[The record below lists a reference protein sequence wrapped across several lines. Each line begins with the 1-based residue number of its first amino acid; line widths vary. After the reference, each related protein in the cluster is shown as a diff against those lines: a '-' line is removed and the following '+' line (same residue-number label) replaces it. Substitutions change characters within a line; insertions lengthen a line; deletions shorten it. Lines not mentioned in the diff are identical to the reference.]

1 MGLGLLPETEDLDV
15 LFASLD
21 TEGDGVIDADRAQ
34 ERLPADL
41 AAAIAPHLAGFSGD
55 FLAFSDFEALVDEAL
70 KAPSAGPRALLLP
83 RRERWEEAAAKS
95 PTYSFKPTLDRKSEA
110 LAATTRWLEDARME
124 LPAAEVP
131 STSPLESVS
140 GHQGRAD
147 AVDRA
152 FRANEEWL
160 AANFK
165 DATDLRA
172 GRNRAEDEG
181 VET

>member
-1 MGLGLLPETEDLDV
+1 V
-15 LFASLD
+15 
-21 TEGDGVIDADRAQ
+21 
-34 ERLPADL
+34 
-41 AAAIAPHLAGFSGD
+41 AAAAATE
-55 FLAFSDFEALVDEAL
+55 AFDS
-70 KAPSAGPRALLLP
+70 
-83 RRERWEEAAAKS
+83 S
-95 PTYSFKPTLDRKSEA
+95 PPTMSVEEA